1 MYNQRHPKRQPPTAA
16 ECLTEARDSRRP
28 PLSNR
33 RIAGFALLALLT
45 VSACGTKAD
54 QTANDLQIYDGM
66 IVVVVNAYRDT
77 VMESTSRVLMQ
88 ERIDLRRYEPESGI
102 AESGFIDLAKYPA
115 FFDSE
120 IWDNTE
126 RLVKL
131 RFFAARRDSTTV
143 FQCEPLY
150 NPYEVI
156 TDELDS
162 ARLRRVPLGHP
173 GFDIAAAL
181 TRRIAAHAEGRAVAS
196 P

>member
-1 MYNQRHPKRQPPTAA
+1 MYIQRHLQWQPPIAA
-16 ECLTEARDSRRP
+16 ECLTDARDSRRP
-28 PLSNR
+28 SLGHP
-33 RIAGFALLALLT
+33 RIAGFALVALVV
-45 VSACGTKAD
+45 VSACGTKAG
-54 QTANDLQIYDGM
+54 QTGNDLQIHDGII
-66 IVVVVNAYRDT
+66 IVEVNAYRDT
-77 VMESTSRVLMQ
+77 VMQSTSRVLMQ

-115 FFDSE
+115 FFDSK

-131 RFFAARRDSTTV
+131 RFLAARGDSITV
-143 FQCEPLY
+143 LQCEPLY

-156 TDELDS
+156 TDELDN